1 MKVSAPS
8 DETLVVS
15 IAEYVKSGLGS
26 PVTSGLG
33 HSMYVETAGGEH
45 YFNASRQ
52 VTILPANRFTQAST
66 AQRFL
71 EQPK

>member
-33 HSMYVETAGGEH
+33 HSMYVETAGGEVSTTSTRLVKLQ
-45 YFNASRQ
+45 YFLLMDLLRHPQPNA
-52 VTILPANRFTQAST
+52 F
-66 AQRFL
+66 
-71 EQPK
+71 